1 MNKLFYITFFILTSC
16 GTNENNNKD
25 FANLKSENEKLKK
38 ELETLKNLDPKKDS
52 VLYYN
57 NYYGKV
63 ISEDSLNSIDTK
75 SLSNEEGLYCKLS
88 GKITEVGYNGEY
100 MSLEIDYREVFVKFS
115 DFSFFVPNYDIIGK
129 RAIIQGDLFLDTV
142 SVEMLKHYA
151 EDAGKTEKEIAQIT
165 EPSYKLGFT
174 ADGVIIKNRLT
185 NKQNHISNSV
195 GDYFE
200 FENFFGPWEVFKMR
214 IPGGFSFKGQ
224 GDKESTFAV
233 FEKSKDENIIFQ
245 NLLYDESTYSKTS
258 KMSRK
263 EIGRMIKQNMESHLS
278 KYPKEQSLF
287 YEVCGNP
294 TSISNIRNESQK
306 LSYISVQLF
315 FQKGYINISFTSPNI
330 FLKNDIIFVK
340 EILNSLNLYSTN

>member
-25 FANLKSENEKLKK
+25 FANFKSENEKLKK
-38 ELETLKNLDPKKDS
+38 ELERLKNLDPKKDS

-88 GKITEVGYNGEY
+88 GKITEVSHNGAY
-100 MSLEIDYREVFVKFS
+100 MSLEIDYRKVDVKFS
-115 DFSFFVPNYDIIGK
+115 GYSFFVPNYDIIGK
-129 RAIIQGDLFLDTV
+129 TAIMEGNLY
-142 SVEMLKHYA
+142 K
-151 EDAGKTEKEIAQIT
+151 EDD
-165 EPSYKLGFT
+165 KLYFT
-174 ADGVIIKNRLT
+174 ANGVIIKNRLT

-200 FENFFGPWEVFKMR
+200 FENFFGPYQVFKMR

-245 NLLYDESTYSKTS
+245 NLLYDESIYSKTS

-263 EIGRMIKQNMESHLS
+263 EIGRMIKQNMGSHLS
-278 KYPKEQSLF
+278 KYPKEQSLY

-340 EILNSLNLYSTN
+340 EILNSLNLSSAN